1 MRKITTRPITTK
13 KAKREEEGE
22 IVAEK
27 LDRLEACGFA
37 GKANIKD
44 FLYCPPNSWGISLC
58 KRFDRF

>member
-1 MRKITTRPITTK
+1 MYK
-13 KAKREEEGE
+13 EGEGE